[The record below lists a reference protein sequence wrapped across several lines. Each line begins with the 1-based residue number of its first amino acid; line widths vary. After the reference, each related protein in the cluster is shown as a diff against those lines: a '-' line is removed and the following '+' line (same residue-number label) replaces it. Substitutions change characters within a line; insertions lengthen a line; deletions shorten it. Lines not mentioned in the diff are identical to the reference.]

1 MIFSPSLSERCAHRQ
16 FTAALADLHEA
27 TKLCPNNREIGRL
40 LARVEDECK
49 QMQRSQSKHQGL
61 SNPPDDQEYADR
73 EEEDVTERVDEDED
87 EDDDSEA
94 WSQNIYSLNRTSNGR
109 SVSPPHKQSLRHQH
123 RESVAQKS
131 LVSQPSKQAQIVKTN
146 QHLGSI
152 QVGSAR
158 PTNTK
163 SQSQYAPSSPIPSRH
178 ISSVLKAGPGID
190 ISPLLPAND
199 DAGRHEI
206 EDLHHVQVHSSLDGT
221 VHSVTSGAQGQELRK
236 DTSMRVSSSTSSLA
250 SSSSLSDSG
259 KAQGP
264 DVRTKDK
271 PKISQT
277 GSVEYKPRPFMGIMD
292 KTARF
297 QQQQQQQQQPAP
309 RGWQSHSSEGL
320 VASAGLT
327 GEIMYAKPSSS
338 YYEQLKGPAMGGLHN
353 GSLHAKEFCHKE
365 PKPVLT
371 MAHSFTDSMQKQP
384 GLARENTSIHVA
396 SMKPKRSFIESNV

>member
-1 MIFSPSLSERCAHRQ
+1 Q

-27 TKLCPNNREIGRL
+27 TKLCPNNREICRL

-49 QMQRSQSKHQGL
+49 QMQRSQSKHQNL
-61 SNPPDDQEYADR
+61 SNPSADPEHADPEQDDR
-73 EEEDVTERVDEDED
+73 PERVDDEEEEED

-109 SVSPPHKQSLRHQH
+109 SVSPPHRQSLRHQH
-123 RESVAQKS
+123 QKS
-131 LVSQPSKQAQIVKTN
+131 LVLQPSKQAQIVKTN
-146 QHLGSI
+146 QHLGSL
-152 QVGSAR
+152 QAGSAR

-199 DAGRHEI
+199 DAE
-206 EDLHHVQVHSSLDGT
+206 VHSSKTQSLEGML
-221 VHSVTSGAQGQELRK
+221 HSTTSGAQELRK
-236 DTSMRVSSSTSSLA
+236 DASMRVSSSTSSLA

-264 DVRTKDK
+264 DVRTKTVSDK

-297 QQQQQQQQQPAP
+297 QQQQQPTS
-309 RGWQSHSSEGL
+309 RGWQSHSNDGL

-327 GEIMYAKPSSS
+327 GEIAYGKPSGA
-338 YYEQLKGPAMGGLHN
+338 YYEPLKGPGVHN
-353 GSLHAKEFCHKE
+353 GSLHAKEFCHKDS
-365 PKPVLT
+365 KPVLA
-371 MAHSFTDSMQKQP
+371 MAHSFTDSMSKQP
-384 GLARENTSIHVA
+384 GLTRENPNIHVA
-396 SMKPKRSFIESNV
+396 AMKPKRSFIESNV